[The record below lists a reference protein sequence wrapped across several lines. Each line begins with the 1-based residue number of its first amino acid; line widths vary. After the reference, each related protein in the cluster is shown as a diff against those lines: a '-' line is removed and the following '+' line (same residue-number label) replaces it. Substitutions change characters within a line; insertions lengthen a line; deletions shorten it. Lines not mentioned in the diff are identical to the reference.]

1 MKLPITS
8 IIPGSTA
15 DEYIDQILDNVQKY
29 IKDNSLDPMD
39 LPDYTYNFTKE
50 VRNLLMLFG
59 FKRIHCS
66 MNHR

>member
-15 DEYIDQILDNVQKY
+15 NEYIDQILENVQNY

-50 VRNLLMLFG
+50 VRNLLILFI
-59 FKRIHCS
+59 FKRIHS
-66 MNHR
+66 V